1 MKTWFKRFYKTECS
15 RTKEQLTSY
24 LDGEL
29 GDREQERL
37 ELHLKSCQSCR
48 EEYNSLGQTISL
60 LHHMP
65 EVSSERTFRIDEK
78 NVTTKPGDRKLLI
91 LYRTVAGVTIILVL
105 VCIGDF
111 GHLFT
116 PSGDTSLGGYFWLV
130 RGIELGLFVI
140 LVVLGLRILIHLFR
154 RRKNRLK

>member
-15 RTKEQLTSY
+15 RTREQLTSY

-29 GDREQERL
+29 GAKELQEL
-37 ELHLKSCQSCR
+37 ELHLKSCRTCR
-48 EEYNSLGQTISL
+48 EEYDSLRQTIGL
-60 LHHMP
+60 LRQMP

-91 LYRTVAGVTIILVL
+91 LYRAVAGVAIILAL

-111 GHLFT
+111 GHLFMPT
-116 PSGDTSLGGYFWLV
+116 GESPLGGYFWLV

-140 LVVLGLRILIHLFR
+140 LGVLGLRILIHLFR
-154 RRKNRLK
+154 RRK